1 MTRNHSCHL
10 LDMLA
15 EVPDPRKKKGL
26 RHPLQAMLGALVV
39 GLLCGHKGYTCI
51 ATWKPPRQPTLAK
64 ALGFKRRKTPSG
76 STFHNLLKALDVNK
90 LEQTLTKW
98 VMATYQRCPFLE
110 SRLTAVAIDGKSL
123 HGTDTQESRRLHLL
137 AAASHELGIPLTQC
151 AVGEETNEI
160 SVASKLLK
168 RFDVAGKV
176 ITTEVS
182 LLTQRAFCKD
192 ILTANADYALPVKAN
207 QKQLFEDIRD
217 LFEPL
222 AETDPPEVN
231 ARRFEKLHPQAE
243 AHLDGHT
250 DVETAHG
257 FTTTRTLRCS
267 TLLTPEIKWPGLAQV
282 YEYHIQRQHTQ
293 TEEITHYKQYGIT
306 SLLPE
311 KATAEDLLKLRR
323 EHWSIENKLHWLRDV
338 IFDEDASQA
347 RTGSIPHV
355 MAALRNAAIS
365 VLRFT
370 GRTKISQ
377 TLREFAD
384 RPKLAV
390 NLIQS

>member
-26 RHPLQAMLGALVV
+26 RHPLKAMLGVLVV

-51 ATWKPPRQPTLAK
+51 ATWLRRQPTLAK
-64 ALGFKRRKTPSG
+64 ALGFKHRKTPCS
-76 STFHNLLKALDVNK
+76 STFHNLLKALDVNT

-98 VMATYQRCPFLE
+98 VMATYQRCPFFE
-110 SRLTAVAIDGKSL
+110 SRLTGVAIDGKSL

-137 AAASHELGIPLTQC
+137 AAVSHELGIPLTQW
-151 AVGEETNEI
+151 AVGEKTNEI
-160 SVASKLLK
+160 PVASQLLK
-168 RFDVAGKV
+168 HFDVAGKV
-176 ITTEVS
+176 ITTDA
-182 LLTQRAFCKD
+182 LLTQRGFCKD
-192 ILTANADYALPVKAN
+192 ILAANADYALPVKAN
-207 QKQLFEDIRD
+207 QKQLFKDIRD

-222 AETDPPEVN
+222 SETDPPEVN
-231 ARRFEKLHPQAE
+231 ARRFENLHTQAK
-243 AHLDGHT
+243 AHLDRHT
-250 DVETAHG
+250 EVETAHG
-257 FTTTRTLRCS
+257 FTTTRTLRSS
-267 TLLTPEIKWPGLAQV
+267 TLLMPETDWPGLAEV
-282 YEYHIQRQHTQ
+282 YEYYIERHHTQ
-293 TEEITHYKQYGIT
+293 TGEITHQKQYGIT
-306 SLLPE
+306 SLLPG

-323 EHWSIENKLHWLRDV
+323 EHWTIENKLHWIRDV

-365 VLRFT
+365 VLRFA
-370 GRTKISQ
+370 GCTKISQ

-384 RPKLAV
+384 SPKLAG

>member
-15 EVPDPRKKKGL
+15 EVSDPRKKKGL
-26 RHPLQAMLGALVV
+26 RHPLKAMLGVLVV

-51 ATWKPPRQPTLAK
+51 ATWLRRQPTLAK
-64 ALGFKRRKTPSG
+64 ALGFKHRKTPAG
-76 STFHNLLKALDVNK
+76 STFHNLLKALDVEK

-98 VMATYQRCPFLE
+98 VMATYQRCPFFE
-110 SRLTAVAIDGKSL
+110 NRLTAVAIDGKSL

-137 AAASHELGIPLTQC
+137 AAVSHELGIPLAQC
-151 AVGEETNEI
+151 AVGEKTNEI
-160 SVASKLLK
+160 PVASQLLK
-168 RFDVAGKV
+168 HFDVARKV
-176 ITTEVS
+176 ITTDA
-182 LLTQRAFCKD
+182 LLTQRGFCKD
-192 ILTANADYALPVKAN
+192 ILAANADYALPVKAN

-222 AETDPPEVN
+222 SETDPPEVN
-231 ARRFEKLHPQAE
+231 ARRFENLHTQAE
-243 AHLDGHT
+243 AHLDRHT

-257 FTTTRTLRCS
+257 FTTTRTLRSS
-267 TLLTPEIKWPGLAQV
+267 TLLTPETDWPGLAQV
-282 YEYHIQRQHTQ
+282 YEYHIHRQHTQ
-293 TEEITHYKQYGIT
+293 TREITHYKQYGIT

-323 EHWSIENKLHWLRDV
+323 EHWSIENKLHWVRDV

>member
-15 EVPDPRKKKGL
+15 EVSDPRKKKGL
-26 RHPLQAMLGALVV
+26 RHPLKAMLGVLVV

-51 ATWKPPRQPTLAK
+51 ATWLRRQPTLAK
-64 ALGFKRRKTPSG
+64 ALGFKHRKTPAG
-76 STFHNLLKALDVNK
+76 STFHNLLKALDVEK

-98 VMATYQRCPFLE
+98 VMATYQRCPFFE
-110 SRLTAVAIDGKSL
+110 NRLTAVAIDGKSL

-137 AAASHELGIPLTQC
+137 AAVSHELGIPLAQC
-151 AVGEETNEI
+151 AVGEKTNEI
-160 SVASKLLK
+160 PVASQLLK
-168 RFDVAGKV
+168 HFDVARKV
-176 ITTEVS
+176 ITTDA
-182 LLTQRAFCKD
+182 LLTQRGFCKD
-192 ILTANADYALPVKAN
+192 ILAANADYALPVKAN

-222 AETDPPEVN
+222 SETDPPEVN
-231 ARRFEKLHPQAE
+231 ARRFENLHTQAE
-243 AHLDGHT
+243 AHLDRHT

-257 FTTTRTLRCS
+257 FTTTRTLRSS
-267 TLLTPEIKWPGLAQV
+267 TLLTPETDWPGLAQV
-282 YEYHIQRQHTQ
+282 YEYHIHRQHTQ
-293 TEEITHYKQYGIT
+293 TREITHYKQYGIT

-323 EHWSIENKLHWLRDV
+323 EHWSIENKLHWVRDV

-365 VLRFT
+365 ALRFT

>member
-15 EVPDPRKKKGL
+15 EVSDPRKKKGL
-26 RHPLQAMLGALVV
+26 RHPLKAMLGVLVV

-51 ATWKPPRQPTLAK
+51 ATWLRRQPTLAK
-64 ALGFKRRKTPSG
+64 ALGFKHRKTPAG
-76 STFHNLLKALDVNK
+76 STFHNLLKAIDVDK

-98 VMATYQRCPFLE
+98 VMTTYQRCPFFE
-110 SRLTAVAIDGKSL
+110 NRLTAVAIDGKSL
-123 HGTDTQESRRLHLL
+123 HGTHTQESRRLHLL
-137 AAASHELGIPLTQC
+137 AAVSHELGIPLAQC
-151 AVGEETNEI
+151 AVGEKTNEI
-160 SVASKLLK
+160 PVASQLLK
-168 RFDVAGKV
+168 HFDVARKV
-176 ITTEVS
+176 ITTDA
-182 LLTQRAFCKD
+182 LLTQRGFCKD
-192 ILTANADYALPVKAN
+192 ILAANADYALPVKAN

-222 AETDPPEVN
+222 SETDPPEVN
-231 ARRFEKLHPQAE
+231 ARRFENLHTQAE
-243 AHLDGHT
+243 AHLDRHT

-257 FTTTRTLRCS
+257 FTTTRTLRSS
-267 TLLTPEIKWPGLAQV
+267 TLLTPETDWPGLAQV
-282 YEYHIQRQHTQ
+282 YEYHIHRQHTQ
-293 TEEITHYKQYGIT
+293 TREITHYKQYGIT

-323 EHWSIENKLHWLRDV
+323 EHWSIENKLHWVRDV
-338 IFDEDASQA
+338 TFDEDASQA